1 MQANRQL
8 SSSSPFLPV
17 ARCLT
22 VPPADHQRIQP
33 ARLPQP
39 PSTQP
44 AVINRAL
51 STRQCTAIFVE
62 KDALASDSDR
72 LTDSSP
78 DTNAPTDKPQKST
91 GRHWPDS
98 PLLPEEIYRTPIPV
112 VRLSTQAYGCTSI
125 IKLKG
130 RGDEPELLV
139 SLYPHGILQLILIRY
154 PATAINLIECR
165 LRLFT
170 DMAGL
175 NDLRAACQ
183 CVKNDWRRGVTDQ
196 DHQLLLLTTLKAYE
210 QEQHFFPLETKL
222 DANFLIY
229 KNRIAST
236 ALASAPVSIENDTV
250 PNHRQKQS
258 SFWLNLLGTGCKKRE
273 QLLRAALHRLAAK
286 KWGQAL
292 DQIRATV
299 QQRPLV
305 QLSSQMGTDRRHLLD
320 KYRQEQPDTVQTLLT
335 ELACYDVKYQRSRK
349 SIRIARTLL
358 AVEQQTTQTQRPI
371 IAQMID
377 DNPFIENLLAN
388 EIYTLHCMRLNCQLT
403 KYPPSSLSELLDA
416 RRHLIFVLELA
427 SEIDD
432 TQSLEGRQ
440 AGISAQLVQLL
451 LSTQSARNSQGHDI
465 FTTWYVLKTPSSR
478 HIKAVLMQ
486 HNSSPEKAF
495 YLAALEF
502 LDAQSSLAADKCFQQ
517 DLHWLQ
523 CYHDV
528 VYYQQQLM
536 VHLIQQETSHP
547 LLPAQQFEQ
556 NIEHLNQLAKYRRT
570 IGCRALNP
578 NSYAYALGA
587 LNIVWKEEEDIE
599 DTVAEL
605 HRKHYL
611 HLLAYDPYT
620 EFKDLFFH
628 TARWG
633 SAASRSLCTRAS
645 KLIQKFQNSGSSDV
659 LDFLHKEGRG
669 LLSTLFSLDSPVHN
683 LISETLSS
691 MLAVAQQ
698 SPKFFRIMWGD
709 FALLIPQLQSLLGH
723 DASLLAPLERM
734 ALCLRGQALAS
745 LFSGDSIHSLDFNP
759 SQNPQY
765 TTIVKRFQL
774 LHDIIR
780 ALHVGLPVLDIFL
793 CNNFSDLEKR
803 LQKVAWNS
811 LSTYLARQCIGAM
824 KPPLIRLSNNLRC
837 ALDLMPSLNLGI
849 TPDFLASISP
859 DATVRFAHHVGRQ
872 GSVMGGSLSYLLDPL
887 IHRFDQYKRK
897 IDAVAANP
905 GDITARR
912 LLAGERK
919 KIGHI
924 LGLSSALSAAA
935 FGFINTFR
943 TVILFGSPML
953 GAALISIALLVITA
967 CFLARHYNPLDDV
980 WTSLSEAVAAH
991 MARTYVTGSPKALA
1005 ARQHAEQISRITLEQ
1020 MAAARQNSQTEYRNN
1035 AFRLALSQY
1044 WDQLQYPDHTQQKFA
1059 AILHKHWQAQIKED
1073 VQHIQNFV
1081 KARELVMAALKNVD
1095 SLLINIQRITNFN
1108 QQLISLHFLPLEPA
1122 LLPYQLINLQ
1132 QEIDAFLEHSCGTTT
1147 PGDTAEAVTATVKN
1161 YHIEL
1166 HKGDH
1171 LLHILHARHIESSMQ
1186 GMTNEETQAT
1196 ANQPLYQLPDS
1207 QEASQILARVQQ
1219 SCFAQRLQKEQQVR
1233 EARMTMVTRRALE
1246 EWLKQ
1251 QDNPNAASIPN
1262 LSGDPLFKVNLELQ
1276 IQLLEKASTPW
1287 SRPETQG
1294 RHEENSTNVQGST
1307 YQLMAA
1313 YTTEGIRA

>member
-8 SSSSPFLPV
+8 SSSPLLLP
-17 ARCLT
+17 ATQWFTAASAC
-22 VPPADHQRIQP
+22 HQRIRP
-33 ARLPQP
+33 AQLPQS
-39 PSTQP
+39 PSAQP
-44 AVINRAL
+44 TVVNRAL
-51 STRQCTAIFVE
+51 STRQCTAIVAE
-62 KDALASDSDR
+62 KDALESDSDL
-72 LTDSSP
+72 LTGSSP
-78 DTNAPTDKPQKST
+78 DTNASTDKPQKST
-91 GRHWPDS
+91 EHHWPDS

-112 VRLSTQAYGCTSI
+112 VRLSAQAYGYTSMV
-125 IKLKG
+125 KFKG

-139 SLYPHGILQLILIRY
+139 SLYPHGILQFILIRY

-170 DMAGL
+170 GMAGL

-183 CVKNDWRRGVTDQ
+183 CIKNDWRRGVIDR

-210 QEQHFFPLETKL
+210 QEHHFFPLETKL

-236 ALASAPVSIENDTV
+236 ALASAPVSIESDTL
-250 PNHRQKQS
+250 PSQRQKLS
-258 SFWLNLLGTGCKKRE
+258 SFWLNPLGTGCKKRE

-286 KWGQAL
+286 KWEQAL
-292 DQIRATV
+292 DQIRAAV
-299 QQRPLV
+299 RLRPLV
-305 QLSSQMGTDRRHLLD
+305 QLSGQIGTDRRHLLN

-335 ELACYDVKYQRSRK
+335 ELACYDVKCQHSRK

-358 AVEQQTTQTQRPI
+358 AIEQQTTQTQRQI
-371 IAQMID
+371 VAQMID
-377 DNPFIENLLAN
+377 DNPFIENLLAD
-388 EIYTLHCMRLNCQLT
+388 EIYTLHCMRLNCQLS
-403 KYPPSSLSELLDA
+403 KYPPTSLSALLEA

-427 SEIDD
+427 SEIDNI
-432 TQSLEGRQ
+432 QSLEGQQ

-451 LSTQSARNSQGHDI
+451 LSTQSAQNSHGHDI
-465 FTTWYVLKTPSSR
+465 FSTWYVLKTPSCR
-478 HIKAVLMQ
+478 HIKDVLMQ

-502 LDAQSSLAADKCFQQ
+502 LDAQSNLAADKCFQQ

-523 CYHDV
+523 CHHDV

-556 NIEHLNQLAKYRRT
+556 NIERLCQLARYRRT

-578 NSYAYALGA
+578 NSYAYAMGA

-645 KLIQKFQNSGSSDV
+645 RLIQKFQNSGSSDV
-659 LDFLHKEGRG
+659 LDFLYKEGRG
-669 LLSTLFSLDSPVHN
+669 LVSTLFSVDSQVHN
-683 LISETLSS
+683 LISETLGSI
-691 MLAVAQQ
+691 LAVAQQ

-709 FALLIPQLQSLLGH
+709 FALLIPQLQSLIGH

-780 ALHVGLPVLDIFL
+780 GLHVGLPVLDIFL

-859 DATVRFAHHVGRQ
+859 DETVRFAHHLGRQ
-872 GSVMGGSLSYLLDPL
+872 GSVLAGGLSYLLDPL
-887 IHRFDQYKRK
+887 IRRFDEYKRK

-905 GDITARR
+905 RDITARR
-912 LLAGERK
+912 QLAGERK

-953 GAALISIALLVITA
+953 GAALISITLLVITA
-967 CFLARHYNPLDDV
+967 CLLARHYNLFDDA
-980 WTSLSEAVAAH
+980 WTSLSEAVSAH
-991 MARTYVTGSPKALA
+991 MVRTYVPGSPKALA
-1005 ARQHAEQISRITLEQ
+1005 AQQHAEQISRITLEQ

-1059 AILHKHWQAQIKED
+1059 AILNKHWHAQIKED
-1073 VQHIQNFV
+1073 VQHIRNFV

-1095 SLLINIQRITNFN
+1095 SLLINIQHITNFN
-1108 QQLISLHFLPLEPA
+1108 QQLTSLHFLPLEPS

-1147 PGDTAEAVTATVKN
+1147 PGDTAEAITATVKN

-1171 LLHILHARHIESSMQ
+1171 LLQILHARHIESSMQ
-1186 GMTNEETQAT
+1186 RMINGETQAT
-1196 ANQPLYQLPDS
+1196 AKQPLCQLPDS
-1207 QEASQILARVQQ
+1207 QEASQILSSTRQ
-1219 SCFAQRLQKEQQVR
+1219 SCFAQQLQKEQKVR
-1233 EARMTMVTRRALE
+1233 EARMAMVTRRALE

-1251 QDNPNAASIPN
+1251 QENPNAASIPD
-1262 LSGDPLFKVNLELQ
+1262 LSSNALFKANLELQ
-1276 IQLLEKASTPW
+1276 TQLLEKASRPW
-1287 SRPETQG
+1287 SRPEVQDQLQ
-1294 RHEENSTNVQGST
+1294 ENSTKVQGST
-1307 YQLMAA
+1307 YQLIAA
-1313 YTTEGIRA
+1313 STTEGRHT